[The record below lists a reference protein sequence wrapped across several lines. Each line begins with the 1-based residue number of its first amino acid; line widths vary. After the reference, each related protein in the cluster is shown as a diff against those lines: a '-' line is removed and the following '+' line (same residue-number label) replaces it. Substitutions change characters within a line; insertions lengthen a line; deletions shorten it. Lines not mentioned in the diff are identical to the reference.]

1 MLLLSFNFV
10 NCYCI
15 NMEFIE
21 VIRLAE
27 QLNESIKADPRY
39 QTLLALERD
48 MDSNDEVAALADAMR
63 QSAIDWESIPE
74 GGLRRDEAQKR
85 LHQAKLALD
94 CHPLV
99 RRYYEAYG
107 AVRVL
112 YDTIQK
118 EIFTPFNLHVCG
130 GER

>member
-1 MLLLSFNFV
+1 
-10 NCYCI
+10 
-15 NMEFIE
+15 
-21 VIRLAE
+21 
-27 QLNESIKADPRY
+27 
-39 QTLLALERD
+39 
-48 MDSNDEVAALADAMR
+48 MR

-74 GGLRRDEAQKR
+74 DDLHRVEAQKR

-94 CHPLV
+94 CHPAV

-107 AVRVL
+107 ALRAL

-118 EIFTPFNLHVCG
+118 DIFTPFNLHVCG